1 MRAAAVAALLLFA
14 APAAAGMQGAA
25 TSQTQA
31 APAAPAP
38 ERVAEIRVHGNHTA
52 PTPEVIAILGL
63 TIGEPATPE
72 ALAAAEQR
80 ILDSG
85 RFAGVEVRRRYASI
99 EDPTAILVIVIVDEP
114 AGTSADNPVPGPWR
128 RLGLATLWMP
138 VLRFIDGYGFTYGVR
153 LAFDEPLGPR
163 TRLSVPL
170 TWGGERRAGL
180 EVERTFTTGPLT
192 RAIGGVATLRR
203 VNPHFDVP
211 DSRVEAR
218 ARVERRLA
226 QAVVIGGAARIA
238 SVDFAGA
245 DSRVQAAGADIV
257 LDTRL
262 DPSFPRDA
270 VHATVGWER
279 LGFDEG
285 AGAGRV
291 YGDVRGYIGAGG
303 ARVLA
308 LRTQF
313 SHAADALPPFEQ
325 PLLGGGDS
333 LRGYRTGYKAGDSLL
348 ASSIEVRVPLL
359 SPLNLA
365 RVGVKGFG
373 DVGTTWPAATRLRDQ
388 AFDRGIG
395 AGVYAGV
402 AAFML
407 NADVAWAESGRARA
421 HVGMGVTF

>member
-1 MRAAAVAALLLFA
+1 MRVVAVAAMLLLA
-14 APAAAGMQGAA
+14 VPAAGGTQEATLSPAQGNA
-25 TSQTQA
+25 TAQA
-31 APAAPAP
+31 E
-38 ERVAEIRVHGNHTA
+38 ERIAEIRVHGNHTA
-52 PTPEVIAILGL
+52 PTADVLAILGL
-63 TIGEPATPE
+63 TTGEPATPE
-72 ALAAAEQR
+72 ALAAAEGR
-80 ILDSG
+80 IRDSG

-99 EDPTAILVIVIVDEP
+99 EDPTAVLIIVIVDEH
-114 AGTSADNPVPGPWR
+114 AGTSADNPIPGRWR

-153 LAFDEPLGPR
+153 VTFDEPLGPR

-170 TWGGERRAGL
+170 TWGGERRAGV

-192 RAIGGVATLRR
+192 RATGGLATFRR

-218 ARVERRLA
+218 ARGERRLA
-226 QAVVIGGAARIA
+226 RAVVIGGAARIA
-238 SVDFAGA
+238 RVDFAGA
-245 DSRVQAAGADIV
+245 DSQVQAAGVDIM

-285 AGAGRV
+285 AAGRLH
-291 YGDVRGYIGAGG
+291 GDIRGYLGVGG

-313 SHAADALPPFEQ
+313 SHASDALPPFEQ

-333 LRGYRTGYKAGDSLL
+333 LRGYRTGDKAGDSLL
-348 ASSIEVRVPLL
+348 ASSVELRVPLL

-365 RVGVKGFG
+365 RVGVKGFV
-373 DVGTTWPAATRLRDQ
+373 DVGTVWSSASRLRDQ
-388 AFDRGIG
+388 PFDRGIG